1 MRERQAHYPVA
12 TQCRLL
18 DVSTSGYYAWQRR
31 GTSARAEADRELL
44 AMIQAIHASSHGTY
58 GAPRIHAELGAR
70 GVCVGR
76 KRVARLMRSVSLAG
90 VSRRKRPHTMVR
102 ARGAAKAPDLV
113 QRQFSAEAPDRLWVA
128 DITYVPTR
136 AGFLYL
142 AVVVDVFSRRVVG
155 WAMESHLRTELVL
168 QALNMALYLRRPQG
182 VIHHSD
188 QGIQYTAYAFGK
200 RCSEW
205 GVRPSMG
212 SVGDCYDNALCES
225 FFASLECELLDC
237 RSFQN
242 HAEARMAVFQ
252 YIEGWYNTH
261 RRHSSIGYYA
271 PIAFERRYTSSIQ
284 HAEPLTVHQ
293 IGATPLLD
301 KSHIIQSVGTGD
313 FLHDPFF
320 AGLEDSSVV
329 E

>member
-1 MRERQAHYPVA
+1 MRAHQAHYPVA

-18 DVSTSGYYAWQRR
+18 DVSTSGYSAWQRR

-44 AMIQAIHASSHGTY
+44 AMIQAIHAGSHGTY

-70 GVCVGR
+70 GVCLGR
-76 KRVARLMRSVSLAG
+76 KRVARLMRSVALAG
-90 VSRRKRPHTMVR
+90 VSRRKRPHTTVR
-102 ARGAAKAPDLV
+102 SRGTAKAPDLV
-113 QRQFSAEAPDRLWVA
+113 QRQFTAEAPDRLWVA

-142 AVVVDVFSRRVVG
+142 AVVVDVYSRRVVG

-225 FFASLECELLDC
+225 FFASLECELLDR
-237 RSFQN
+237 RSFQT

-261 RRHSSIGYYA
+261 RRHSSIDYYA

-284 HAEPLTVHQ
+284 HVEPLTVHQ
-293 IGATPLLD
+293 IGATPKMVL
-301 KSHIIQSVGTGD
+301 STVHVGRPTCTETITV
-313 FLHDPFF
+313 FEMWL
-320 AGLEDSSVV
+320 AGL
-329 E
+329 